1 MYEYLKINQK
11 IQIKKIEKDFCTIS
25 NALANHKLNEWWFH
39 EISRLDFR
47 PVGGLNSNDFR
58 QINFNIRDFL
68 IISIVFFLGNQPTN
82 YYLYLNL
89 HLASNWRRS

>member
-25 NALANHKLNEWWFH
+25 NATANHKLNEWWFH

-47 PVGGLNSNDFR
+47 PVGGLNSKDFR

-68 IISIVFFLGNQPTN
+68 IISIKDCIKIFFFLLKI
-82 YYLYLNL
+82 YLIKIIKNI
-89 HLASNWRRS
+89 